1 MVRQAH
7 ARVNRNSVQARPAV
21 VWNVP
26 FKKMLLACS
35 NSEFFET
42 VCLKYFI
49 IGVKKERK
57 SIIKLQDQIK
67 P

>member
-1 MVRQAH
+1 
-7 ARVNRNSVQARPAV
+7 
-21 VWNVP
+21 
-26 FKKMLLACS
+26 MLLACS